1 MATIQLDFQ
10 MPERFGLEYV
20 DAQGERKR
28 PVMIHRAIIGTF
40 ERFIGILL
48 EHTGGALPMW
58 LAPVGVRVLTI
69 NEKVVEYA
77 KNIVAKLKE
86 KNIRVELDTRNES
99 IGKKIREAELQK
111 IPFIFVIGDK
121 EAAGETINVRTRG
134 EKETKTISLEEFLKK
149 MAEA

>member
-1 MATIQLDFQ
+1 
-10 MPERFGLEYV
+10 
-20 DAQGERKR
+20 
-28 PVMIHRAIIGTF
+28 
-40 ERFIGILL
+40 
-48 EHTGGALPMW
+48 MW